1 MPDITIPFKYRFFKP
16 IEQGIKVRT
25 WRTRKYGDPGDRFP
39 NGRFWYEITKV
50 ERACMGSVPEY
61 FAEEGFNDREDAIQT
76 LKEIF
81 PQNGFDPDRMGWA
94 HWFKKVE

>member
-1 MPDITIPFKYRFFKP
+1 MAAISIPFKGRFDKP
-16 IEQGIKVRT
+16 MEQGIKTRT
-25 WRTRKYGDPGDRFP
+25 WRTRKYGVPGDVFP
-39 NGRFWYEITKV
+39 SGQSRYELTVV

-61 FAEEGFNDREDAIQT
+61 FKEEGFADKQDAIQT

-94 HWFKKVE
+94 HWFRRVE